1 MSETSGDTP
10 AMMGSETGVR
20 LLDRLARLLAMLGGA
35 LAVCLALL
43 VSTSITLRAL
53 GLGGVRGDFE
63 FVQMGVALIVFAFM
77 PWSQVRRGNVMVD
90 SFTTKLPKRFQA
102 ALDALWEV
110 VFAAMM
116 ALIAWRLGAGAMEAA
131 RSSTTT
137 MVLLLPIAPAIAA
150 CALLAGFT
158 ALVALAMAVVR
169 LRGGA

>member
-1 MSETSGDTP
+1 MSGTP
-10 AMMGSETGVR
+10 APAGSETGLR
-20 LLDRLARLLAMLGGA
+20 LLDGLARLLALFGGA

-43 VSTSITLRAL
+43 VSISITLRAL

-77 PWSQVRRGNVMVD
+77 PWCQARRGNVMVD
-90 SFTTKLPKRFQA
+90 SFTTRLPPRFQA

-110 VFAAMM
+110 VFAGMM
-116 ALIAWRLGAGAMEAA
+116 ALIAWRLGAGALEAA

-150 CALLAGFT
+150 CAILAGFT
-158 ALVALAMAVVR
+158 ALIALAMAIVR
-169 LRGGA
+169 FRGRG

>member
-1 MSETSGDTP
+1 VSGTP
-10 AMMGSETGVR
+10 APAGSETGLR
-20 LLDRLARLLAMLGGA
+20 LLDGLARLLALFGGA

-43 VSTSITLRAL
+43 VSISITWRAL

-77 PWSQVRRGNVMVD
+77 PWCQARRGNVMVD
-90 SFTTKLPKRFQA
+90 SFTTRLPPRFQA

-110 VFAAMM
+110 VFAGMM
-116 ALIAWRLGAGAMEAA
+116 ALIAWRLGAGALEAA

-150 CALLAGFT
+150 CAILAGFT
-158 ALVALAMAVVR
+158 ALIALAMAIVR
-169 LRGGA
+169 FRGRA

>member
-1 MSETSGDTP
+1 VSGTP
-10 AMMGSETGVR
+10 APAGSETGLR
-20 LLDRLARLLAMLGGA
+20 LLDGLARLLALFGGA

-77 PWSQVRRGNVMVD
+77 PWCQARRGNVMVD
-90 SFTTKLPKRFQA
+90 SFTTRLPPRFQA

-110 VFAAMM
+110 VFAGMM
-116 ALIAWRLGAGAMEAA
+116 ALIAWRLGAGALEAA

-137 MVLLLPIAPAIAA
+137 MVLLLPIAPTIAA
-150 CALLAGFT
+150 CAILAGFT
-158 ALVALAMAVVR
+158 ALIALAMAIVR
-169 LRGGA
+169 FRGRA

>member
-1 MSETSGDTP
+1 VSDTSGDTP
-10 AMMGSETGVR
+10 AMMDSETGVR
-20 LLDRLARLLAMLGGA
+20 LLDRLARLLALLGGA

-77 PWSQVRRGNVMVD
+77 PWCQARRGNVMVD
-90 SFTTKLPKRFQA
+90 SFTAKLPKRFQA

-110 VFAAMM
+110 VFAVMM
-116 ALIAWRLGAGAMEAA
+116 GLIAWRLGVGAMEAA
-131 RSSTTT
+131 KSATTT

-158 ALVALAMAVVR
+158 ALVALAMAIAR
-169 LRGGA
+169 LKDRA